1 MSKKKYSLPEIKEML
16 KQVIP
21 NELRHYEL
29 PLSREDI
36 YFLTQDIIISLE
48 DNLD

>member
-1 MSKKKYSLPEIKEML
+1 MKKYTTKEIKEIL

-21 NELRHYEL
+21 NELRRYEL
-29 PLSREDI
+29 PLSTEDI